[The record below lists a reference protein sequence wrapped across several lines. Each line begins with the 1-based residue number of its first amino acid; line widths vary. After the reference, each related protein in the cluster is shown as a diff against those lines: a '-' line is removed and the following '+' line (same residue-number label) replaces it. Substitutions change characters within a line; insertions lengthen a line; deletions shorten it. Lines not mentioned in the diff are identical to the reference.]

1 MKKLDK
7 IIIGFTV
14 LWMIL
19 PLIVGPI
26 GYGTGEGV
34 YYDIGSQLFWILLL
48 DVPYVIYRIK
58 QLRKDKQH
66 KKFITR

>member
-19 PLIVGPI
+19 PLIVGPM

-48 DVPYVIYRIK
+48 DVPYFIYRIK
-58 QLRKDKQH
+58 QSRKKKQQRR
-66 KKFITR
+66 IPI

>member
-26 GYGTGEGV
+26 GYGAGEGV